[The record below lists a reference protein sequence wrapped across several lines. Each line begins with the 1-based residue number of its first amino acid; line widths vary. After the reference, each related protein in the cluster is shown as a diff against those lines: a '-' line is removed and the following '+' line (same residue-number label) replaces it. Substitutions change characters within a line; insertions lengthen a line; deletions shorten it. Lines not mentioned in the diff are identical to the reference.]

1 MTNVKSA
8 PTIAEATA
16 ILADFISA
24 QTGAPAEVS
33 GLERMPGGFSY
44 ETWRLRASWVG
55 QGERR
60 SAPLIMRKAPRA
72 GLLEPYDASVEF
84 RVLRVL
90 QDSGV
95 PVPQVYWCDATGDVL
110 GTSFYIMEFID
121 GDVPLPWS
129 DILPEAARPEVHRQF
144 VDALAKLHTFD
155 WEAHGL
161 SFLGVPTDRSDP
173 AALALDRCEEV
184 LDRIRLRPYPVLR
197 EVIAFL
203 RANRPRSPRLSLIH
217 NDYRM
222 GNFVWRDGRIRAV
235 LDWERVFIGD
245 PMADIAFTRIPTL
258 AGWCSVSGEMAE
270 RYTQQSGIAVDEER
284 VRYWTLLETLKAD
297 LVGLTGLKVFA
308 DGRSSDLR
316 LVQIGRTVLANNIP
330 AEAEATGLG
339 R

>member
-1 MTNVKSA
+1 M
-8 PTIAEATA
+8 PTVADATA
-16 ILADFISA
+16 ILARFITD
-24 QTGAPAEVS
+24 QTGAPATVS

-44 ETWRLRASWVG
+44 ETWRMRASWVEAG
-55 QGERR
+55 GPR

-95 PVPQVYWCDATGDVL
+95 PVPRVYWCDAGGEL
-110 GTSFYIMEFID
+110 FGTSFYIMEFVD

-129 DILPEAARPEVHRQF
+129 DILPEASRPEVHRQF

-161 SFLGVPTDRSDP
+161 SFLGVPADRGDP

-197 EVIAFL
+197 EVIAWL
-203 RANRPRSPRLSLIH
+203 RANRPRSPCLSLIH

-245 PMADIAFTRIPTL
+245 PMADIAFTRIPAL
-258 AGWCSVSGEMAE
+258 AGWCSVSGGMAE

-316 LVQIGRTVLANNIP
+316 LLQIGRNVLANNIP
-330 AEAEATGLG
+330 AEAAAIGLG
-339 R
+339 A